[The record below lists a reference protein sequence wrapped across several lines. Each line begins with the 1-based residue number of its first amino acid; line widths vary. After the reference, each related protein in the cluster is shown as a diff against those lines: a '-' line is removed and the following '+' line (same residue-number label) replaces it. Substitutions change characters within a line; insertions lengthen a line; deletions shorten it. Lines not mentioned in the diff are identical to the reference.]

1 MRRSPL
7 QNCFDYAAHPT
18 RIQGNIIEASLPAAA
33 IGEVCE
39 VLSSIN
45 DTSLAGYARVIGFNG
60 SRTMLSLLCDSAG
73 FSQHHLLVPTGK
85 AFPIPLGE
93 ALLGAVLD
101 PLGNICA
108 RLDGATETALIATE
122 HRPIDVEALHFS
134 EREPIAEK
142 LITRI
147 RAIDGLLT
155 CGHGQR
161 LGIFAAAGC
170 GKTSLMNMLI
180 EHSEADVYVVGLIGE
195 RGREVTEFVETLRH
209 SPRRHKCVLVYAT
222 SDYASLER
230 CNAALVATTVAEYFR
245 DQGRR
250 VVLFLDSLTRFARAL
265 RDVALAAGEAPARR
279 GYPASVFDALPRV
292 LERPG
297 NSLSGSI
304 TAFYTVLLEGDDEPD
319 PDAPDENPLRFSDG
333 HIYLSRKLSAASHYP
348 AIDILHSASRVAG
361 QVTDARQQAL
371 AGAMRGLLTRLEEM
385 QTLIDLG
392 EYRLGDN
399 AENDRAHAQKQALWD
414 FLRQD
419 ADQAEEFGQTLRLM
433 HAFDA

>member
-85 AFPIPLGE
+85 PFQFPLGE

-195 RGREVTEFVETLRH
+195 RGREVTEFIEELKH
-209 SPRRHKCVLVYAT
+209 SSRSGKVVLVNST
-222 SDYASLER
+222 SDRSSVER
-230 CNAALVATTVAEYFR
+230 CNAAQVATTVAEYFR
-245 DQGRR
+245 DQGKN
-250 VVLFLDSLTRFARAL
+250 VLLFIDSITRYARAL
-265 RDVALAAGEAPARR
+265 RDMALSMGELPARR
-279 GYPASVFDALPRV
+279 GYPASVFERLPKL

-297 NSLSGSI
+297 SSQLGSI
-304 TAFYTVLLEGDDEPD
+304 TAFYTVLLENEEEPD
-319 PDAPDENPLRFSDG
+319 AIGDEVRSILDG
-333 HIYLSRKLSAASHYP
+333 HIYLSHTLAAQGHYP
-348 AIDILHSASRVAG
+348 AIDILRSTSRLFL
-361 QVTDARQQAL
+361 QITDKQQQRAAVRFRDLLVRQ
-371 AGAMRGLLTRLEEM
+371 RDM
-385 QTLIDLG
+385 QLYLDLG
-392 EYRLGDN
+392 EYRRGENQENDN
-399 AENDRAHAQKQALWD
+399 AFDKENIMSD
-414 FLRQD
+414 FLRQPLD
-419 ADQAEEFGQTLRLM
+419 ECMEFSQTLERLNECL
-433 HAFDA
+433 A